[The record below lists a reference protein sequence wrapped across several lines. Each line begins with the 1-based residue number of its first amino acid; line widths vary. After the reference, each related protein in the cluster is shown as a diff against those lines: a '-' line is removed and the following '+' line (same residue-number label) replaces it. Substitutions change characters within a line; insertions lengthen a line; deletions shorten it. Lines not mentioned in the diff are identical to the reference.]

1 MPSITPA
8 PSAPSQSPSPQ
19 PSWVSISDGETHTES
34 ESAGSN
40 GSDPRTASVLIA
52 VSVLLST
59 CIIMACAFGV
69 TNALRRHRERVK
81 EERLA
86 RQHGEMPPSV
96 GGMADIPLFDRVVI
110 AVAELP
116 CVKRVGMAV
125 QNRLSSGTGRGGRPN
140 KRRFERLGDDE
151 DAETGPTVAGSA
163 TEQDD
168 EGDDIDACVDVRLP
182 AHGGLSMTKTQRKQE
197 SNSEETIVLH
207 PETELPPLGS
217 SLSKQT
223 TVASTVFNPFR
234 SSGLDATATRPGE
247 GSEF

>member
-1 MPSITPA
+1 M
-8 PSAPSQSPSPQ
+8 
-19 PSWVSISDGETHTES
+19 SISDGETHTES

-40 GSDPRTASVLIA
+40 GGDPRTASVLIA

-59 CIIMACAFGV
+59 CIIMACALGV

-234 SSGLDATATRPGE
+234 SSSLDATATRPGE